1 MTAAMLTDCVPAQHG
16 FRAAAE
22 TLATLTLLIARRTHS
37 VHPPPPPRGHAEL
50 ACLHS
55 LDATL
60 GFTHSL
66 TISPFIFVH
75 SFIALHCPRQKNSLA
90 QSLRSL
96 RGRLFFHPCLGQCND
111 NERVI

>member
-55 LDATL
+55 LDVTL

-66 TISPFIFVH
+66 TISPFIIRSLIH
-75 SFIALHCPRQKNSLA
+75 CIALPKA
-90 QSLRSL
+90 KKQSGSVAALPTRTT
-96 RGRLFFHPCLGQCND
+96 FFSPLPWAMQCN
-111 NERVI
+111 E